1 MSPSLI
7 RQWAR
12 PSGFLLVAL
21 CLLLPFLIGSC
32 SYPPEAGLAPQEQ
45 QAWRVTY
52 TGMDLL
58 VGGAPEVEVADNA
71 NQGRLRTL
79 DDGDLVEYLGH
90 RPEPLKPHFLAWLTV
105 ALLATAAALGAL
117 RSSRWTASVVAG
129 LAAAAT
135 ATLVGATILARRQ
148 ATDAVAYVI
157 RRTYGGLPDQPLPP
171 ITDWEYYP
179 AIADMFRFGYGF
191 WVAIGVL
198 LVLTGVNT
206 AHALDIKAFRRRRPH
221 PPEAATVSRDQ
232 PEATPPS

>member
-1 MSPSLI
+1 MSPSLV
-7 RQWAR
+7 RRWTS

-21 CLLLPFLIGSC
+21 CLLFPFLIGSC

-58 VGGAPEVEVADNA
+58 VGGAPDVEVADHA
-71 NQGRLRTL
+71 SQGRLRAL
-79 DDGDLVEYLGH
+79 DDGDLVQYLGH
-90 RPEPLKPHFLAWLTV
+90 HPEPLKPHFLAWLTV
-105 ALLATAAALGAL
+105 ALLAIAAALGAL
-117 RSSRWTASVVAG
+117 RPSRWTASVMGG

-148 ATDAVAYVI
+148 ATDDVANVI
-157 RRTYGGLPDQPLPP
+157 RRTFGGPPNQPLPP
-171 ITDWEYYP
+171 VTDWEYYP

-191 WVAIGVL
+191 WIAIGVL
-198 LVLTGVNT
+198 IALTGANT
-206 AHALDIKAFRRRRPH
+206 AQAMGAKVFRRRHPH
-221 PPEAATVSRDQ
+221 SPEAATVSRGQ